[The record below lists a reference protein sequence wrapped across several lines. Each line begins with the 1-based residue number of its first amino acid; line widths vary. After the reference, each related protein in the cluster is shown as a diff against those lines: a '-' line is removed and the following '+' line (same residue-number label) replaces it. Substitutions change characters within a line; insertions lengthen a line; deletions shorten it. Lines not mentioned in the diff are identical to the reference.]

1 MLSDMC
7 KDAFSDLGHRWLRSL
22 QSIKLCSEYL
32 QNEQSSNHHVEPP
45 VASLLSVRAKLRR
58 ACYEILEET
67 PTLHDKRM
75 ISLDPDG
82 NRFTLRVLSSQSHR
96 RTLIKR
102 DCHIFAS
109 QFLYVIFLFMSSRTK
124 SMKGYA
130 CPLVAR
136 FKS

>member
-7 KDAFSDLGHRWLRSL
+7 KDAFSDLAHRWLRSL

-32 QNEQSSNHHVEPP
+32 QSSNHHVEPP
-45 VASLLSVRAKLRR
+45 VASLLSVRAKLQR
-58 ACYEILEET
+58 ACY
-67 PTLHDKRM
+67 DKRM

-124 SMKGYA
+124 SMLAHWLPVLSHRKRHNRTN
-130 CPLVAR
+130 LDR
-136 FKS
+136 